1 MTEEQINHLES
12 IIKNWLN
19 NGAQCNSS
27 LKPYKRSLYPTYN
40 PGIRTKRT
48 DQSRNRSLHKSKTN
62 KKLNHNH
69 SIRSSQNTMIQMCE
83 DFLQNN
89 RKLLNI

>member
-1 MTEEQINHLES
+1 MTEEQMNRLES

-48 DQSRNRSLHKSKTN
+48 DRSRNHNLHKSKTN
-62 KKLNHNH
+62 KKSNP
-69 SIRSSQNTMIQMCE
+69 SQSTMIQICE
-83 DFLQNN
+83 DFLRNN
-89 RKLLNI
+89 RKLLKI